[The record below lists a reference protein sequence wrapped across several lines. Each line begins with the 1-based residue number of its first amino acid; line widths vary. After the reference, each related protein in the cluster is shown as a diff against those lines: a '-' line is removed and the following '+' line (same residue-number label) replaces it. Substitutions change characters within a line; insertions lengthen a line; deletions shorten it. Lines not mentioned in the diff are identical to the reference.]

1 MHSKSDSIKVM
12 IYEKADEVMKELFQ
26 SLLNRYQIGWETAMI
41 SSDFIFMLICGI
53 INFIKEI

>member
-12 IYEKADEVMKELFQ
+12 IYDKADEVMKELFQ
-26 SLLNRYQIGWETAMI
+26 SLLNRYQIGWETSVI

>member
-12 IYEKADEVMKELFQ
+12 FFDKADEVMKELFQ
-26 SLLNRYQIGWETAMI
+26 SLLNRYQIGWETSMI
-41 SSDFIFMLICGI
+41 GSDFIFMLICGI

>member
-12 IYEKADEVMKELFQ
+12 IYDKADEVMKELFQ
-26 SLLNRYQIGWETAMI
+26 SLLNRYQIGWETLVI